1 VYTWVKTHHEF
12 MPAYKDLIPYV
23 TVLAE
28 LPQAGGSRVIG
39 LLVGSEEG
47 LKIGAPVFGVFEAP
61 SERTQ
66 GLHAIRWQL
75 TDSASS

>member
-1 VYTWVKTHHEF
+1 

-39 LLVGSEEG
+39 LLIGGEEG
-47 LKIGAPVFGVFEAP
+47 LKIGAPVVGVFEPP
-61 SERTQ
+61 SEKTQ
-66 GLHAIRWQL
+66 GLHAIRWRL
-75 TDSASS
+75 ADSAAS